1 MAFTSLDEL
10 LTSESPADSAYNTG
24 SLLSSVLQGSPARI
38 GAAPMTP
45 FAAQTPQVMTSI
57 IEATPYTP
65 VNPFLLPEAEKER
78 YASQLLARRAGGVQ
92 VLGSLANIQNQ
103 QQKIRE
109 LETLGSLLGGASEGM
124 TLGFGNELT
133 AATMAP
139 FSGKTY
145 GELLDEQRRMA
156 ATRPGA
162 QLIGSLVG
170 GIAPNI
176 LSGGVGYART
186 VAQTGRTAPTLAEKV
201 LLGTTTG
208 ELNAARKASGMV
220 GTLEKVPALTRM
232 GELATIGAGQTALY
246 GAGSAEPTADQTVS
260 EALAQRAIGGVT
272 GGAVGAAG
280 GSLLGAL
287 GVGVDKTIP
296 FGKRIY
302 GKVGR
307 TFGTQKMS
315 QREADTVV
323 ANTLESLGVTEGKID
338 DAITKQNTS
347 SNPLAKTLTT
357 DELIQ
362 EPQLSALR
370 QVAEKSQSG
379 TGPADFLAQEQKQMA
394 ILAQELAKVAAE
406 PDPAKRAIVGDE
418 IQRSI
423 QERVVRAHKVG
434 NALYEKIP
442 GDVKLDKGTLSKDI
456 EDLEN
461 VLYPEEKGRL
471 SSRINQI
478 LGVLRKTGDTDATA
492 GLVKGP
498 SVSSEQVT
506 ARQLI
511 NARSALLEESRKLQA
526 AGNTDEALLAAEAAA
541 VLHSKITSDPE
552 IAKKFGRANEFWSN
566 MWDTYHKGY
575 IKNLTD
581 STIISPETV
590 APTVA
595 SNVASFEQFM
605 RQTGYNVEQLQNVLG
620 EKFAEFNK
628 LGRDVDAKLNW
639 IDNNLALF
647 TDREVNDLISNTP
660 IGVKYRRTLEAA
672 KQTLLYAKETFK
684 AKAQSKNIA
693 AYQPGLDTFA
703 SQDIPELAT
712 TAMSARASARSESAK
727 TTEAAMRQFFRDKQ
741 RQTIGQALTGV
752 GAGAVAGQTVA
763 GPVGMLAGAI
773 TAGTF
778 ALGRARKITKENET
792 AALLNE
798 SLVAALRDPNRAKR
812 AFLRRRLTASEK
824 PVKESFKGAT
834 IADALIRKGTGPA
847 AAAGTTATAKQ
858 EQPTKQ
864 KEFTSLDEML
874 TESEVPSTSMVDK
887 ISQVLLPSA
896 EAAER
901 TSSDKVAAAQAKLQ
915 ARGPKPQG
923 NVVKPAVVKG
933 KPELRPTV
941 KPKAKSVPLPS
952 VGGEW
957 SQVRVNALKKA
968 FSMTKAEQKTLLNN
982 YVTKRPYEA
991 LLKKVDP
998 LTKAVIMTE
1007 SRGDHAQISP
1017 VGAIGLMQIMPGT
1030 ASHLRINPYDPE
1042 ENIRG
1047 GMKYL
1052 KGLIGKYNNTELGL
1066 AAYNWGPGNVDKAV
1080 KFLESKRIKPTFSNM
1095 AKYAR
1100 KIGVPQETLDYI
1112 PRVKANYKR

>member
-10 LTSESPADSAYNTG
+10 LTSEPPADSAYNTG
-24 SLLSSVLQGSPARI
+24 TLLSSVLQGSPARI

-45 FAAQTPQVMTSI
+45 FAAQTPQIMTPVV
-57 IEATPYTP
+57 EATPYTP

-78 YASQLLARRAGGVQ
+78 YASQLLARRTGGVQ
-92 VLGSLANIQNQ
+92 VPGSLANIQNQ

-109 LETLGSLLGGASEGM
+109 LETFGSLLGGASEGM

-170 GIAPNI
+170 GIVPNI

-220 GTLEKVPALTRM
+220 SKLEKVPALTRM
-232 GELATIGAGQTALY
+232 GELATIGAGQTAFY
-246 GAGSAEPTADQTVS
+246 GAGGAEPTADQTVS
-260 EALAQRAIGGVT
+260 EALAQRAMGGVT

-287 GVGVDKTIP
+287 GVGVDKAIP
-296 FGKRIY
+296 LSKRIY
-302 GKVGR
+302 EKVGR

-362 EPQLSALR
+362 EPELSALR
-370 QVAEKSQSG
+370 QVAEKAQSG
-379 TGPADFLAQEQKQMA
+379 VGPADFFRQEQKQMA
-394 ILAQELAKVAAE
+394 VLEQELAKVAAE
-406 PDPAKRAIVGDE
+406 PDPAKRAVLGDE

-423 QERVVRAHKVG
+423 QDRITRAHSIG

-442 GDVKLDKGTLSKDI
+442 GDVKLNKGTLSQDI
-456 EDLEN
+456 ADLEN
-461 VLYPEEKGRL
+461 TLYPEEKGRI
-471 SSRINQI
+471 SSRIRQI
-478 LGVLRKTGDTDATA
+478 LGFVKEKGTAKTI
-492 GLVKGP
+492 KYGP
-498 SVSSEQVT
+498 AQEIT

-526 AGNTDEALLAAEAAA
+526 AGNTDEALLAGEAAA

-552 IAKKFGRANEFWSN
+552 IAKKFGRANDFWSN

-581 STIISPETV
+581 STVISPETV
-590 APTVA
+590 VPTVT

-620 EKFAEFNK
+620 AKFAEFNK
-628 LGRDVDAKLNW
+628 LGRDVDAKLKW

-647 TDREVNDLISNTP
+647 TDRKVNDLISNTP
-660 IGVKYRRTLEAA
+660 IGTKYRRTLEAA
-672 KQTLLYAKETFK
+672 KQSLLYAKEAFQ
-684 AKAQSKNIA
+684 AKAQGKEA
-693 AYQPGLDTFA
+693 AGYKLGLDTFG
-703 SQDIPELAT
+703 SKDLPELAT
-712 TAMSARASARSESAK
+712 IAISARASAGSESAK

-741 RQTIGQALTGV
+741 RQTIGQALTGI
-752 GAGAVAGQTVA
+752 GAGAVGGQAVA

-778 ALGRARKITKENET
+778 ALGRARKIAKENET
-792 AALLNE
+792 ASLLNE

-812 AFLRRRLTASEK
+812 AFLRRRLSVGEK
-824 PVKESFKGAT
+824 PIKESFKGAT
-834 IADALIRKGTGPA
+834 IVDALVGKGAGPA
-847 AAAGTTATAKQ
+847 AAVGTTATKKQ
-858 EQPTKQ
+858 EQPSKP
-864 KEFTSLDEML
+864 EITSLDDIISAAEAPQQSAL
-874 TESEVPSTSMVDK
+874 DK
-887 ISQVLLPSA
+887 LSQVLLPSA

-901 TSSDKVAAAQAKLQ
+901 TPASSKVAAAQAKLQ

-923 NVVKPAVVKG
+923 NVVKPSVVKG
-933 KPELRPTV
+933 KPELRPSLR
-941 KPKAKSVPLPS
+941 PKSKSIPLPS

-957 SQVRVNALKKA
+957 SQTRVNALKKA
-968 FSMTKAEQKTLLNN
+968 FSMTKSEQKTLLNN
-982 YVTKRPYEA
+982 YVAKRPYEA

-1007 SRGDHAQISP
+1007 SQGNHAQISP

-1042 ENIRG
+1042 ENVRG

-1052 KGLIGKYNNTELGL
+1052 KSLIGKYNNTELGL
-1066 AAYNWGPGNVDKAV
+1066 AAYNWGPGNVDRAI
-1080 KFLESKRIKPTFSNM
+1080 KFLDSKKIKPTFSNM

-1100 KIGVPQETLDYI
+1100 KIGIPQETLDYI